1 MAMGLRTKFN
11 LMLFFAFAVGL
22 ALAAGLSYRILQQN
36 AREEV
41 IEKAR
46 LMMESALAIRGYTV
60 REIRPLLTLQMK
72 RQFLPQTVSAYAAT
86 QNFKALR
93 DKLPDYTYRE
103 TALNPTNPSDRPIDW
118 EADIIREF
126 RNNPERQELI
136 AERDTPTG
144 RILNLAHP
152 LQIKDEGCLQ
162 CHDKAEDA
170 PKTVTDIYGTTNGFG
185 WKLNDI
191 VGAQIISVPMV
202 VPIERAQKTF
212 FTFIGLLAAVFLVIM
227 ILLNILLHVLVIK
240 PVLNMAKI
248 ANEVSLGNMDVPD
261 YTKPGK
267 DEIASMSVSFNRMRR
282 SLENA
287 MKLLSE

>member
-1 MAMGLRTKFN
+1 MGLRTKFN
-11 LMLFFAFAVGL
+11 LMLIVAFTLGL
-22 ALAAGLSYRILQQN
+22 ILAASLSYHILQQN

-41 IEKAR
+41 IQNAR
-46 LMMESALAIRGYTV
+46 IMMESAMGVREYTV
-60 REIRPLLTLQMK
+60 REINPLLALQLK
-72 RQFLPQTVSAYAAT
+72 RQFLPQSVSAYAAM
-86 QNFKALR
+86 QNFRVLR
-93 DKLPDYTYRE
+93 EKLPDYTYRE
-103 TALNPTNPSDRPIDW
+103 VALNPTNPNDRPTEW

-126 RNNPERQELI
+126 RNNTERQELI
-136 AERDTPTG
+136 TERDTPTG

-152 LQIKDEGCLQ
+152 VQIKDEGCLR
-162 CHDKAEDA
+162 CHDKPENA

-191 VGAQIISVPMV
+191 AGAQIVSIPMT
-202 VPIERAQKTF
+202 VPIERAQKIF
-212 FTFIGLLAAVFLVIM
+212 LTFIGLLAAVFLVTM
-227 ILLNILLHVLVIK
+227 ILLNILLHVLIVT

-267 DEIASMSVSFNRMRR
+267 DEIASLSVSFNRMRR

-287 MKLLSE
+287 MKLLNE

>member
-11 LMLFFAFAVGL
+11 LMLFFAFTVGL
-22 ALAAGLSYRILQQN
+22 TLAAGLSYRILQQN

-41 IEKAR
+41 IQNAR
-46 LMMESALAIRGYTV
+46 IMMESALGIRGYTV
-60 REIRPLLTLQMK
+60 REIRPLLALQMK
-72 RQFLPQTVSAYAAT
+72 RQFLPQSVSAYAAM
-86 QNFKALR
+86 QNFQALR

-103 TALNPTNPSDRPIDW
+103 AALNPTNPSHRPTDW

-126 RNNPERQELI
+126 RNNTERQELI
-136 AERDTPTG
+136 TERDTPTG
-144 RILNLAHP
+144 RILNLAHL

-162 CHDKAEDA
+162 CHGKVEDA

-191 VGAQIISVPMV
+191 VGAQIVSVPMT
-202 VPIERAQKTF
+202 VPLERAWKTF
-212 FTFIGLLAAVFLVIM
+212 LTFIGLLEVVFFLIM
-227 ILLNILLHVLVIK
+227 ILLNILLHIVIIK
-240 PVLNMAKI
+240 PVLKMSKI
-248 ANEVSLGNMDVPD
+248 ANEVSLGNMDIPE

-267 DEIASMSVSFNRMRR
+267 DEIASLSASFNRMRR

-287 MKLLSE
+287 LKMLGE